1 MGDRWAGCLGGAGVM
16 GAVWGGDCWPYGST
30 WELTER
36 GNPHSGPEWTWSETD
51 ALHHATPDPCLPMHP
66 HPATDKRALNTT
78 LPSPR
83 QNAESGV
90 HRKWNTPRTAGCSRR
105 DKTNETVVNDFST

>member
-16 GAVWGGDCWPYGST
+16 EAVWGGDCWPYGST

-66 HPATDKRALNTT
+66 HPAHRQEGVKYDPAKPASKRRKRN
-78 LPSPR
+78 PSQMEYTANRRLQPPR
-83 QNAESGV
+83 
-90 HRKWNTPRTAGCSRR
+90 
-105 DKTNETVVNDFST
+105 